1 MLSSEWI
8 QSNPLRILRL
18 SANATATEI
27 HKAAAD
33 MRRAA
38 KLRAVKLNADDVPSF
53 GAVPR
58 SESDIRAAL
67 GKLESPTERLR
78 ARLFW
83 FHSSLRPGE
92 LSPETDTNE
101 NQSSPLKQAV
111 VKHDQTLCR
120 LYEALMNISDD
131 SAITT
136 WVSVLREWHQATS
149 SDEYRRLNATLEN
162 LGAFEPPALPSE
174 IADLQGEAMLLGAEP
189 LVVRGRDAVA
199 AGNFQSVRNTLIVLD
214 ALQDTGIWST
224 QAQGEIITPAIR
236 KFVSACDDTRKRFSD
251 RVIRTNDAAE
261 QNKPVCH
268 EEIRHFRGEVSPVFE
283 ELVSMLP
290 ADHEEIIG
298 VREEVVKLLGD
309 IANHCTWADEFI
321 LAEELLKEA
330 SRLGEGTIAVVKV
343 ERSLEDIQTAVQ
355 RERMYDGVSV
365 AGLAAL
371 KHLHELCRAMREES
385 RSQVIREPDASKKNY
400 DICMSNLHIFRTEI
414 VPALSKVSSE
424 LPVGHLLATQAQ
436 SETALSLNGIA
447 ADFTWADD
455 FGIAEKLR
463 DEALTLAQGTEAVE
477 HIEEGLGK
485 IRELARKE
493 RMYQELKPISSAPGL
508 RTINTVGLRLY
519 GHSDHDPETNS
530 FATTHYFVAL
540 YLPIFPVGR
549 YRVIQ
554 DGNGYRFLGKLPF
567 RKFDRWHLGIA
578 IGLVLVLFLVL
589 NFSPSQG
596 SSYIAPTAGST
607 SSTTTP
613 SNDSS
618 GLAAT
623 PIDASSS
630 STDSGTS
637 ENQTQLASIK
647 SQIDSGRARMAD
659 FKVEL
664 DPVIDELT
672 SLKNRMEPLDSE
684 LKSLDGRRKAGESID
699 IDDFNSKVET
709 YNSLVARRRALFNTH
724 SADLQTYEELEKQDS
739 TLVDQYNALLKG
751 KK

>member
-1 MLSSEWI
+1 MLSLERI
-8 QSNPLRILRL
+8 HSNPLRILRL

-38 KLRAVKLNADDVPSF
+38 KLRAVELNAGDVPSF

-67 GKLESPTERLR
+67 GKLESPTERLK

-83 FHSSLRPGE
+83 FHSSLRPGG
-92 LSPETDTNE
+92 LSSETDTNE
-101 NQSSPLKQAV
+101 NQSSPLKQATA
-111 VKHDQTLCR
+111 KHDQALCR

-136 WVSVLREWHQATS
+136 WVSALREWHQATS

-162 LGAFEPPALPSE
+162 LGTFEPPALPSE
-174 IADLQGEAMLLGAEP
+174 IEDLQGEAMLLGAEP
-189 LVVRGRDAVA
+189 LVVRGRDAIAV
-199 AGNFQSVRNTLIVLD
+199 GNFQSVRNTLTALHQ
-214 ALQDTGIWST
+214 LQDTGTWST
-224 QAQGEIITPAIR
+224 LAQSEIITPAVR
-236 KFVSACDDTRKRFSD
+236 KLVSACDNTRKLFSD
-251 RVIRTNDAAE
+251 RIIRTNDAAE
-261 QNKPVCH
+261 QNKPLCD
-268 EEIRHFRGEVSPVFE
+268 EEIQHFRREVSPIFE

-290 ADHEEIIG
+290 TDHEELIS
-298 VREEVVKLLGD
+298 VREEVVKLLGE
-309 IANHCTWADEFI
+309 IANHCTWADQFI
-321 LAEELLKEA
+321 LAEELLREA
-330 SRLGEGTIAVVKV
+330 SQLGDGTIAVVKV

-355 RERMYDGVSV
+355 RERMYGGVSV

-371 KHLHELCRAMREES
+371 KHFHELCRVMREES
-385 RSQVIREPDASKKNY
+385 RSQVIHEPDASKKNY
-400 DICMSNLHIFRTEI
+400 DICVSNLHTFRTEI
-414 VPALSKVSSE
+414 VAALSKVSSE

-447 ADFTWADD
+447 ADFTWADN

-463 DEALTLAQGTEAVE
+463 DEALTLAQGTEAVAY
-477 HIEEGLGK
+477 IKEGLDK
-485 IRELARKE
+485 LRELARKE
-493 RMYQELKPISSAPGL
+493 RMYEELKPISSAPGL

-554 DGNGYRFLGKLPF
+554 DGKGYRFLGKLPF

-578 IGLVLVLFLVL
+578 IATVIVLFLVL
-589 NFSPSQG
+589 NYSPSQG
-596 SSYIAPTAGST
+596 SSYAAPTARSA

-613 SNDSS
+613 SDSSS
-618 GLAAT
+618 GLTAT
-623 PIDASSS
+623 PIDNSTS

-637 ENQTQLASIK
+637 DNQAQLASIK
-647 SQIDSGRARMAD
+647 SQIDSGRTRMAD
-659 FKVEL
+659 LKPEL

-684 LKSLDGRRKAGESID
+684 LKSLDVRRKAGESID
-699 IDDFNSKVET
+699 IDDFNAKVET

-724 SADLQTYEELEKQDS
+724 SAGLQTYEELEKQDS

-751 KK
+751 SK